1 MQRSSFLETAGK
13 YIIGLILVTSLG
25 DPAALAQQTD
35 AIDAARKGSGDSTHR
50 PLGCVHS
57 GGPRGRDDQS
67 DQVGS
72 EDRVALTRSLDRQ
85 EHRDGKDRLER
96 IRAAL
101 RKAEDDVN
109 IHATKVTIHGKGIR
123 LSEALQ
129 QLQKQSGN
137 AITDMREQL
146 GAEVTNPALD
156 LSLTDKTFFEAL
168 DEVVRQGQVAT
179 TFFER

>member
-1 MQRSSFLETAGK
+1 MRPTPEAREAAT
-13 YIIGLILVTSLG
+13 TSLIKLG
-25 DPAALAQQTD
+25 PKIVSLLPDP
-35 AIDAARKGSGDSTHR
+35 STVKSTER
-50 PLGCVHS
+50 
-57 GGPRGRDDQS
+57 
-67 DQVGS
+67 
-72 EDRVALTRSLDRQ
+72 
-85 EHRDGKDRLER
+85 KDRLER

-109 IHATKVTIHGKGIR
+109 IHATKVTIQGKGIR

-156 LSLTDKTFFEAL
+156 LDLTDKTFFEAL
-168 DEVVRQGQVAT
+168 DEIVRQAQVGDD
-179 TFFER
+179 FFTGDGSIGITGGAMSDGPAGSYRLPPVPSP